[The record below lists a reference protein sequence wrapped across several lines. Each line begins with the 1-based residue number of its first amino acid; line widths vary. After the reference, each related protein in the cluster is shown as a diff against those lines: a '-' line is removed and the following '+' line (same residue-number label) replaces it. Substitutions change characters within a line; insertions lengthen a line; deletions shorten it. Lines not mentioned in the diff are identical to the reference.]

1 MAWAGLWPWG
11 MGLLHALVS
20 GLRVSEAAVSAVCFG
35 GIGGSGSGGGGGGGG
50 AGASASGRGARR
62 PRACAEPPNS

>member
-50 AGASASGRGARR
+50 
-62 PRACAEPPNS
+62 